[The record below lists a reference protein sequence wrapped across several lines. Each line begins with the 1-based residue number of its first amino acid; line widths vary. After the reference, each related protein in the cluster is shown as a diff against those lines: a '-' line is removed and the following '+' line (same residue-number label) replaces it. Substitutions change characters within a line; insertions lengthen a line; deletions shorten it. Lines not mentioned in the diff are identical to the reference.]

1 MKRERRQQQTLI
13 RQVLRDYRE
22 ALLAPKETVAE
33 IEYAGSA
40 IRLPQ
45 GMELKKAIQS
55 LQRRLQY
62 EEEVTE
68 INEVVDAFPWDA
80 AYALQQAI
88 NEQFGWSQAEWIP
101 GGWFAPDEPPQL
113 MSIEIGF
120 NETVH
125 VPWGRFT
132 LPNIKGFIQ
141 TGHTRKGNLVV
152 FQLTAQ
158 VLRKHEKAI
167 KRLAERTR
175 EIVREQSIYR
185 GKAIKVRFTD
195 EHSRAIELPVP
206 KFLDVSNALPSRL
219 VFSDHVYDSIAT
231 NLYTPIERYAELPSI
246 KAPFKRGVLL
256 SGDYGCL
263 AGDTMIGVNRGGK
276 GFQIR
281 LDALV
286 ARINGETS
294 KGNERWNPEIPTY
307 VQRAE
312 LGIMRLAKITGAWR
326 SGLKETFTV
335 TTDSGRTI
343 RGTDEHPFLTEDGY
357 WKRLDELEPGTRV
370 CVLSGQTHQGRVER
384 DTYEHLAIKNHPF
397 AKRTRTAAV
406 VAKHRLVAEADLNGF
421 SDLQS
426 YQRTLEAEG
435 PAGFQFLDPTTTAVH
450 HVDLNPR
457 NNELGNLAVLSHA
470 EHHRI
475 HAVEHGTARNVQWK
489 IGAETIVSI
498 QPYGEEVTYDIEVE
512 DDPHNFIANGFVV
525 HNTGKTELA
534 FTAAHLA
541 TLAHITFLYCEVVT
555 EFAQAIQFAQQYA
568 PAIVFCEDIDRVSA
582 GGERTDAV
590 NAVLNTMDGIE
601 AKGTQVMVV
610 LTSNNANAIYQGMVR
625 PGRID
630 AVIEIERPDPS
641 AVQGLIRLYARDLL
655 DPAEDLGDVGELLN
669 GQIPSV
675 VQEVVERSKLAALR
689 RTERGGTVRLSGPAL
704 AESARTMAKQVALL
718 ERKPTAKP
726 SDVENA
732 GHILG
737 RYVADGMLVA
747 SKLLIG
753 QERATVERVAQ
764 DGNGQPALGSGH

>member
-1 MKRERRQQQTLI
+1 MKRERSQQQTLI

-256 SGDYGCL
+256 SGDYG
-263 AGDTMIGVNRGGK
+263 
-276 GFQIR
+276 
-281 LDALV
+281 
-286 ARINGETS
+286 
-294 KGNERWNPEIPTY
+294 
-307 VQRAE
+307 
-312 LGIMRLAKITGAWR
+312 
-326 SGLKETFTV
+326 
-335 TTDSGRTI
+335 
-343 RGTDEHPFLTEDGY
+343 
-357 WKRLDELEPGTRV
+357 
-370 CVLSGQTHQGRVER
+370 
-384 DTYEHLAIKNHPF
+384 
-397 AKRTRTAAV
+397 
-406 VAKHRLVAEADLNGF
+406 
-421 SDLQS
+421 
-426 YQRTLEAEG
+426 
-435 PAGFQFLDPTTTAVH
+435 
-450 HVDLNPR
+450 
-457 NNELGNLAVLSHA
+457 
-470 EHHRI
+470 
-475 HAVEHGTARNVQWK
+475 
-489 IGAETIVSI
+489 
-498 QPYGEEVTYDIEVE
+498 
-512 DDPHNFIANGFVV
+512 
-525 HNTGKTELA
+525 TGKTELA

-630 AVIEIERPDPS
+630 AVIEVERPDPS

-655 DPAEDLGDVGELLN
+655 DPAEDLADVGELLN